1 MQSTRR
7 IGILSYAVMDFFTA
21 MLTWS
26 LFFAFRKF
34 YLEQNPFD
42 LSLILNDKNFF
53 IGVIVIPLGWL
64 SLYFL
69 TGTYRDIYRKSRLA
83 EVNRTL
89 FHGLIGTVA
98 LFFTLLLD
106 DYIGDYRQ
114 YYIAFIVLFLLHT
127 TLSLLGRVFLLN
139 RAKRQLK
146 NREVGYNTLI
156 IGGNKDALELYNSLN
171 NREYSLGYRFIG
183 YLDDSSNGES
193 ELSQEL
199 PCLGDFNNIE
209 DVLDKNAIDEII
221 IALENTKREK
231 VNEIIN
237 VLAGKDTVIKIIPS
251 MYDILSGSVKMNNV
265 IGAVLIEI
273 YPDLMPTWQ
282 QSIKRAFDFVVSLIA
297 VLLLTPFYIYL
308 AIRVRRSSS
317 GPILYK
323 QERVGIK
330 GRPFQILK
338 FRSMYTNAEE
348 AGPQLSSTD
357 DPRITDWG
365 RVMRKW
371 RFDELP
377 QFINVLKGDMS
388 LVGPRPERQF
398 YIDQLISRA
407 PEYQHLQKVKPG
419 ITSLGMVKFGYA
431 ENIDEMIDRM
441 KYDLL
446 YIENMSLALDFKVMI
461 YTFLIIFQG
470 KGK

>member
-1 MQSTRR
+1 MQVAKR
-7 IGILSYAVMDFFTA
+7 IGILSYAAMDFFTA
-21 MLTWS
+21 MLAWS

-34 YLEQNPFD
+34 YFENNSFD
-42 LSLILNDKNFF
+42 LDLILKDVNFF
-53 IGVIVIPLGWL
+53 IGVLVIPLAWL
-64 SLYFL
+64 LLYFL

-89 FHGLIGTVA
+89 FHGLIGTVT

-106 DYIGDYRQ
+106 DYIGNYRQ
-114 YYIAFIVLFLLHT
+114 YYIAFIVLYFFHVIFT
-127 TLSLLGRVFLLN
+127 LLGRIFLLN

-146 NREVGYNTLI
+146 NRSVGYNTVI
-156 IGGNKDALELYNSLN
+156 IGGNKAALELYKNLN
-171 NREYSLGYRFIG
+171 FREHSLGYRFIG
-183 YLDDSSNGES
+183 FLDDLSKSKNEISS
-193 ELSQEL
+193 EL
-199 PCLGDFNNIE
+199 PYLGDINKIE
-209 DVLDKNAIDEII
+209 DIIQDKSIDEII
-221 IALENTKREK
+221 IALENTEQQK
-231 VNEIIN
+231 VNDIIN
-237 VLAGKDTVIKIIPS
+237 IMAGTDTVIKIIPR

-273 YPDLMPTWQ
+273 YPDLMPAWQ
-282 QSIKRAFDFVVSLIA
+282 QSIKRAFDFIVSLIA
-297 VLLLTPFYIYL
+297 VLILTPFYIYL
-308 AIRVRRSSS
+308 ALRVKGSST

-323 QERVGIK
+323 QERIGIRGK
-330 GRPFQILK
+330 PFQILK

-357 DPRITDWG
+357 DPRITEWG

-388 LVGPRPERQF
+388 LVGPRPERRF
-398 YIDQLISRA
+398 YIDKLIARA
-407 PEYQHLQKVKPG
+407 PAYQHLQKVKPG

-431 ENIDEMIDRM
+431 ENVEEMIKRM